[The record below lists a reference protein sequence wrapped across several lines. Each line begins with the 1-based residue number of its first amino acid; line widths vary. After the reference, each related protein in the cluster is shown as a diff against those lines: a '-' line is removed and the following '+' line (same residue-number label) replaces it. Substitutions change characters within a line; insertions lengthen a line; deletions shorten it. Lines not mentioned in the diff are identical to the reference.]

1 MSSSEH
7 QDFKTVWGSR
17 PSIPASGLLL
27 WCSWDSSLIRKYPSF
42 TFSKG
47 WTMCQVFMLQFT
59 DILITSIFNIV
70 FFFCLYFF
78 QDGLTPLHCASRDGH
93 DTVVEY
99 LVNKK
104 ASIIA
109 RTKVCRIFIMS
120 LVLFIL
126 IGCSYSRL
134 SSEIRKWHGPFTK
147 CEPQW
152 LSSWI
157 CSHCV
162 VLENSHF
169 YVYPYRGFLVWYTS
183 LLIG

>member
-1 MSSSEH
+1 
-7 QDFKTVWGSR
+7 
-17 PSIPASGLLL
+17 
-27 WCSWDSSLIRKYPSF
+27 
-42 TFSKG
+42 
-47 WTMCQVFMLQFT
+47 MCQVFLLQFT

-109 RTKVCRIFIMS
+109 RTKVCRIFMS

-134 SSEIRKWHGPFTK
+134 SSEIKK
-147 CEPQW
+147 
-152 LSSWI
+152 
-157 CSHCV
+157 
-162 VLENSHF
+162 
-169 YVYPYRGFLVWYTS
+169 
-183 LLIG
+183 

>member
-1 MSSSEH
+1 
-7 QDFKTVWGSR
+7 
-17 PSIPASGLLL
+17 
-27 WCSWDSSLIRKYPSF
+27 
-42 TFSKG
+42 
-47 WTMCQVFMLQFT
+47 MCQVFMLQFT

-109 RTKVCRIFIMS
+109 RTKVCRTFIMS

-134 SSEIRKWHGPFTK
+134 SSEIRK
-147 CEPQW
+147 
-152 LSSWI
+152 
-157 CSHCV
+157 
-162 VLENSHF
+162 
-169 YVYPYRGFLVWYTS
+169 
-183 LLIG
+183 

>member
-1 MSSSEH
+1 
-7 QDFKTVWGSR
+7 
-17 PSIPASGLLL
+17 
-27 WCSWDSSLIRKYPSF
+27 
-42 TFSKG
+42 
-47 WTMCQVFMLQFT
+47 MCQVFMLQFT

-70 FFFCLYFF
+70 SFFGLYFF

-134 SSEIRKWHGPFTK
+134 SSEIKK
-147 CEPQW
+147 
-152 LSSWI
+152 
-157 CSHCV
+157 
-162 VLENSHF
+162 
-169 YVYPYRGFLVWYTS
+169 
-183 LLIG
+183 